1 MTEKNSNERKKLS
14 LSLGGKLSL
23 KNTVGT
29 KLTGSVTTGA
39 RGNRN
44 TVQVEVK
51 RVKRN
56 IKNNEQVFNSNN
68 ESIGSLSAEQ
78 ISSRSKELKEGLA
91 RTAAEAE
98 KKAIIKDEKDKV
110 GEPRS
115 DDLDNNLSSS
125 PINAN
130 SLRQNDK
137 SQKQQHFPS
146 IKPIKREEVHKTTKK
161 TFEKDKYIK

>member
-1 MTEKNSNERKKLS
+1 MKEKNSNERKKLS

-23 KNTVGT
+23 KNTVGP

-98 KKAIIKDEKDKV
+98 KQAIIKDEKK
-110 GEPRS
+110 
-115 DDLDNNLSSS
+115 
-125 PINAN
+125 
-130 SLRQNDK
+130 
-137 SQKQQHFPS
+137 
-146 IKPIKREEVHKTTKK
+146 
-161 TFEKDKYIK
+161 

>member
-23 KNTVGT
+23 KNTVT
-29 KLTGSVTTGA
+29 PKLAGSVTTGA

-56 IKNNEQVFNSNN
+56 NARNEQLFNKKS
-68 ESIGSLSAEQ
+68 ETVGSLSPEQ

-98 KKAIIKDEKDKV
+98 KQAIVKNEN
-110 GEPRS
+110 
-115 DDLDNNLSSS
+115 LQNNNL
-125 PINAN
+125 NETQ
-130 SLRQNDK
+130 QNEFVRRIY
-137 SQKQQHFPS
+137 HN
-146 IKPIKREEVHKTTKK
+146 IHRL
-161 TFEKDKYIK
+161 